1 MTKKDPLT
9 LIYERMLNE
18 AVSSND
24 EEYYNAVGQHYDAKL
39 VHTISSQ
46 DKMASQYFGAPIETY
61 KTEDGSM
68 IVRYIDSDELVA
80 VLGIVAVPGVEKT
93 NYMKDLFSW
102 IDQLIS
108 KLKDG
113 KSLTTSPNTLSEP
126 LLKQILKKA
135 ERQGITLS
143 VANSG
148 PVHRD
153 AATGQVWSTYM
164 ISPEQDSPNDYSMD

>member
-39 VHTISSQ
+39 VNTIRSQ
-46 DKMASQYFGAPIETY
+46 YKMASQYFGAPIETY

-93 NYMKDLFSW
+93 NYMKDLF
-102 IDQLIS
+102 IS
-108 KLKDG
+108 FKCIIG
-113 KSLTTSPNTLSEP
+113 KPFKIISYYSL
-126 LLKQILKKA
+126 
-135 ERQGITLS
+135 
-143 VANSG
+143 
-148 PVHRD
+148 
-153 AATGQVWSTYM
+153 
-164 ISPEQDSPNDYSMD
+164 

>member
-1 MTKKDPLT
+1 MAKSDPLT

-39 VHTISSQ
+39 VNTIRSQ

-68 IVRYIDSDELVA
+68 IVRYIDSNELVA

-164 ISPEQDSPNDYSMD
+164 ISPE